1 MYDRKSQHQRLE
13 NPQDLKAIPNA
24 WMQCMRNGAFEEAW
38 KLSEKVLAAG
48 VNRDRLLPRHY
59 QCVWDGTPL
68 HGKRVLVRC
77 YHGLGDTIQF
87 IRYMPLLKKIAG
99 EVIVWVQPPLID
111 LLKNLPGI
119 DQLLPLHDGKPE
131 VEFDVD
137 LEVME
142 LPFIF
147 RTTLQTIPSNIPYL
161 HVEPLTL
168 AGRKGLN
175 VGLVWQA
182 GNWNQSRCIPFAA
195 LAPLGQ
201 VKGINFY
208 ILQANAAAA
217 GWKVGFGVH
226 PGEFSLYDYA
236 RVIRG
241 LDVMIS
247 ADSMPAHLAGAMNVP
262 VWTLLHDQADWRWM
276 DVRKDSPWY
285 PSMRLFRQL
294 KRGGWEQV
302 IKSVAEELRIL
313 ASVKHSGDW
322 SPQRPTS

>member
-1 MYDRKSQHQRLE
+1 MYDRKSHHQRLQDPE
-13 NPQDLKAIPNA
+13 DLKAIPNA
-24 WMQCMRNGAFEEAW
+24 WMQCMRRGNFEEAW

-48 VNRDRLLPRHY
+48 VNRDPRMPRHY

-68 HGKRVLVRC
+68 DGKRVLVRC

-87 IRYMPLLKKIAG
+87 IRYVPLLKKIAR
-99 EVIVWVQPPLID
+99 EVIVWAQPPLID
-111 LLKNLPGI
+111 LLKNFPGI
-119 DQLLPLHDGKPE
+119 DQLIPLHDGKPE

-147 RTTLQTIPSNIPYL
+147 RTTLQTIPCDIPYL
-161 HVEPLTL
+161 HVEPLPLCTG
-168 AGRKGLN
+168 AGLN

-182 GNWNQSRCIPFAA
+182 GDWNQSRCIPFTA
-195 LAPLGQ
+195 LAPLTQ
-201 VKGINFY
+201 VRGINLF

-217 GWKVGFGVH
+217 GWKEGFGVH

-241 LDVMIS
+241 LDLMIS

-276 DVRKDSPWY
+276 DERTDIPWY
-285 PSMRLFRQL
+285 PSMRLFRQPHQ
-294 KRGGWEQV
+294 GGWEDV
-302 IKSVAEELRIL
+302 IENVAAELQIL
-313 ASVKHSGDW
+313 ASAK
-322 SPQRPTS
+322 SPGV